1 MENNVSIKNL
11 VKQALIKKENKAYLR
26 RLQQR
31 QVTYPDWVAKLEAD
45 WTKKDAGFREE
56 RVGQQWTQPENS
68 TENSQAEEDFV
79 VICASEGSL
88 SKNALRNIGCYFLK
102 YPKVQLLYGDED
114 VWPESSRI
122 MDVQK
127 ERGFPWFKPDWSPD
141 LLDSCLYFGSVTA
154 LRKELFDKVQAEHG
168 QLPGGAGQKFLEVFR
183 KGNRENVD
191 YEVKDFAAYR
201 EWLHNCLAFAGAY
214 EKGSAVV
221 GHVPRILFH
230 AEDPKE
236 QLLFFDDT
244 PLKLDTGNVQKF
256 RKCRPDPATQK
267 SAGAET
273 GEPVV
278 SVVIPSKD
286 QPEVLEKCLRGC
298 RLAGGIGYENS
309 SKDYQSVGSL
319 PLEVLLVDNGSSQHN
334 REKVERMVREL
345 DAPNFRIR
353 YLYQPMEFN
362 FSQMCN
368 LGAEQARGEFL
379 LFLNDD
385 VELCLPGCIE
395 TMAALAGRLFT
406 GAVGMKLLY
415 PKSTRI
421 QHAGIT
427 NLPMG
432 PVHKLQFLD
441 DNTRYYYGANR
452 GYRNVLAVTAACLMV
467 ARDKFLEAGSFA
479 EELQVAF
486 NDVDLCFR
494 LHELGYWNVCIN
506 DMYAYHYESLSRGDD
521 ESTEKLERLFRER
534 DRLYGRHPQLAGVDP
549 FYSVHLNREGLD
561 TRIRPAYVT
570 ACNRFQ
576 QVKGPL
582 GKFDPAGSRQDPC
595 LLVRIEECRI
605 GRLQGYGVVLGD
617 NNACY
622 EMRLLFRFL
631 SQTEMVTGGE
641 VEKSENDNIYVIKL
655 AEQHRPDLEENM
667 PDQVNVALSG
677 FAVELKETVL
687 PTGRYQ
693 LGLAARNRV
702 TGLRLVNWSN
712 RYLVME

>member
-1 MENNVSIKNL
+1 MGVKNL

-31 QVTYPDWVAKLEAD
+31 QVTYPDWVAKQEAD
-45 WTKKDAGFREE
+45 WAKKDTGSREE
-56 RVGQQWTQPENS
+56 CAGQQWTQPGNS
-68 TENSQAEEDFV
+68 AESSQAEEELV

-88 SKNALRNIGCYFLK
+88 SKNALNDIGRYFIEH
-102 YPKVQLLYGDED
+102 PRAQLLYGDED
-114 VWPESSRI
+114 VWPENSRSK
-122 MDVQK
+122 DVKK

-141 LLDSCLYFGSVTA
+141 LLDSCLYFGSVA
-154 LRKELFDKVQAEHG
+154 VLRKELFDKVQAELG
-168 QLPGGAGQKFLEVFR
+168 QLPGDAGQKPTEVFC
-183 KGNRENVD
+183 KGNREGVN
-191 YEVKDFAAYR
+191 YEVKDLALYK
-201 EWLHNCLAFAGAY
+201 EWLYNCLAFAGAY

-236 QLLFFDDT
+236 QLLFFKDT
-244 PLKLDTGNVQKF
+244 LLMQDIGDVQKL
-256 RKCRPDPATQK
+256 RKCWLNQATQEK
-267 SAGAET
+267 NAGAET
-273 GEPVV
+273 KRPVV

-298 RLAGGIGYENS
+298 RLAGGIEYEDG
-309 SKDYQSVGSL
+309 SKGLQSVGSL
-319 PLEVLLVDNGSSQHN
+319 SLEVLLVDNGSSQHN

-345 DAPNFRIR
+345 DEQNFCIR
-353 YLYQPMEFN
+353 YLYRPMEFN

-368 LGAEQARGEFL
+368 LGAAQARGEFL

-395 TMAALAGRLFT
+395 TMAALAGRPFT

-415 PKSTRI
+415 PESARI

-441 DNTRYYYGANR
+441 DNECYYYGANR

-467 ARDKFLEAGSFA
+467 ARDKFLEAGCFA

-494 LHELGYWNVCIN
+494 FHELGYWNVCIN

-521 ESTEKLERLFRER
+521 ESAEKLERLFRER
-534 DRLYGRHPQLAGVDP
+534 DGLYGRHPQLAGVDP
-549 FYSVHLNREGLD
+549 FYSLHLNRDGLD

-570 ACNRFQ
+570 AGNRLQ
-576 QVKGPL
+576 QMQGPL
-582 GKFDPAGSRQDPC
+582 EKFDPAGSRQDPC
-595 LLVRIEECRI
+595 LLVRIEECRNE
-605 GRLQGYGVVLGD
+605 RLQGYGVVLGD

-631 SQTEMVTGGE
+631 GQTEMAIGDEG
-641 VEKSENDNIYVIKL
+641 EKSESDNIYVMKL
-655 AEQHRPDLEENM
+655 TEQYRPDLEENI

-677 FAVELKETVL
+677 FAVEVKETVL
-687 PTGRYQ
+687 PKGRYQ

-702 TGLRLVNWSN
+702 TGLRLMNWSN

>member
-1 MENNVSIKNL
+1 MGVKNL

-31 QVTYPDWVAKLEAD
+31 QVTYSDWVAKQEAE
-45 WTKKDAGFREE
+45 WTKRDTDSREE
-56 RVGQQWTQPENS
+56 CVGQQWTQPENS
-68 TENSQAEEDFV
+68 AESSQAKEDFV
-79 VICASEGSL
+79 VICTSEGSL
-88 SKNALRNIGCYFLK
+88 SKNALNNIERYFIAH
-102 YPKVQLLYGDED
+102 PDVQLLYGDED
-114 VWPESSRI
+114 VWPENSRS
-122 MDVQK
+122 MDGQK
-127 ERGFPWFKPDWSPD
+127 ERGLPWFKPDWSPD
-141 LLDSCLYFGSVTA
+141 LLDSCFYFGSVTV
-154 LRKELFDKVQAEHG
+154 LRKELFDKVRAELG
-168 QLPGGAGQKFLEVFR
+168 QLPEGAGQKPVEVFC
-183 KGNRENVD
+183 KGNREGVD
-191 YEVKDFAAYR
+191 YVVKDLAAYR
-201 EWLHNCLAFAGAY
+201 EWMHSCLVFAGAY
-214 EKGSAVV
+214 EKGSTVV

-230 AEDPKE
+230 TEDPKE

-244 PLKLDTGNVQKF
+244 PLKQDIGGVQRLRKF
-256 RKCRPDPATQK
+256 RLNPDKQEKNAVAE
-267 SAGAET
+267 AGR
-273 GEPVV
+273 PVV

-286 QPEVLEKCLRGC
+286 HPEVLEKCLRGC
-298 RLAGGIGYENS
+298 RLAGSIGYEDGS
-309 SKDYQSVGSL
+309 QGFQSGGRL

-334 REKVERMVREL
+334 RETVERMAREL
-345 DAPNFRIR
+345 DEQNFCIR
-353 YLYQPMEFN
+353 YLYRPMEFN

-385 VELCLPGCIE
+385 VELCLPGCID
-395 TMAALAGRLFT
+395 TMAALAGRPFT
-406 GAVGMKLLY
+406 GAVGIKLLY
-415 PKSTRI
+415 PESTRI

-441 DNTRYYYGANR
+441 DNMRYYYGANR
-452 GYRNVLAVTAACLMV
+452 GCRNVLAVTAACLMV
-467 ARDKFLEAGSFA
+467 ARDKFLEAGGFA

-494 LHELGYWNVCIN
+494 LHELGYWSVCVN

-534 DRLYGRHPQLAGVDP
+534 DRLYDRHPQLMGVDP
-549 FYSVHLNREGLD
+549 FYSVYLNREGLD

-570 ACNRFQ
+570 AGNQFQ
-576 QVKGPL
+576 QVQGPL

-595 LLVRIEECRI
+595 LLVRIEECRNE
-605 GRLQGYGVVLGD
+605 RLQGYGVVLGD

-622 EMRLLFRFL
+622 EMRLLFRLL
-631 SQTEMVTGGE
+631 SQTEMMAGSE
-641 VEKSENDNIYVIKL
+641 IEKLENDNIYAMKL
-655 AEQHRPDLEENM
+655 AEQYRPDLEENM

-677 FAVELKETVL
+677 FAVELKEAVL

-702 TGLRLVNWSN
+702 TGLRLINWSN
-712 RYLVME
+712 RYLVTE